1 MSKHLIINFPDEESR
16 KSFVRSLD
24 LMFMEDE
31 YSEPEEQPHKV
42 YRKLITYQMPHKCEE
57 GELNET
63 EVFNLLCNGCRTMP
77 WENKD
82 PNVRYVY
89 HV

>member
-16 KSFVRSLD
+16 KSFVGSLD

-31 YSEPEEQPHKV
+31 YSESEAEPHKV
-42 YRKLITYQMPHKCEE
+42 YRKLITYQMPDKCEE

-63 EVFNLLCNGCRTMP
+63 ELFYLLLTGSRTMP
-77 WENKD
+77 WENST
-82 PNVRYVY
+82 NRR
-89 HV
+89 HVNHV